1 MNEEHSKCF
10 HQDVEAMDE
19 REQGC
24 CREGLCM
31 DLSEVRQVAKAFQYS
46 LFNLVLELVSHSS
59 SGLFCL
65 LHFDKIL

>member
-1 MNEEHSKCF
+1 
-10 HQDVEAMDE
+10 MDE

-24 CREGLCM
+24 CHEGLCM